1 MTHRQRQD
9 VDIAGLSGGVLWTNL
24 SNSVYCVGSRR
35 LDSGLRLQ
43 VLL

>member
-24 SNSVYCVGSRR
+24 SNSVYRA
-35 LDSGLRLQ
+35 
-43 VLL
+43 